1 MNGNIDFRNFTEK
14 LIDKYFENNNID
26 DEDFLID
33 LEQNIQSSQTI
44 VSSILDRLLKENEY
58 NNKIA
63 NETKEEY
70 FEKLDQITSLF
81 ARFELSVDGLNKH
94 YADKLA
100 YISVLSKQLGNYE
113 KFNKN
118 INFANK
124 IFDYVVLLNSSEDI
138 NVILPEIFKHNDKIL
153 EEGVEVFEAF
163 RQIVDIASRDFPIFA
178 KNFKVIESKMKTCIQ
193 ESIKDFYENNQL
205 NQLEKLMKVTEI
217 FHSDFIIEMYITYII
232 ETMNLNF
239 IIKSLKNISYEGMS
253 NEMFVQIFT
262 IIDEFYDNI
271 IRGVILQYG
280 HEASKIYLIFPEA
293 KQKIIIS
300 ALVSTICKKIEE
312 FRRILVSEKDKNDE
326 TYVKIIEYIY
336 PKSLSFVNTFKDTL
350 NYSKTDLWN
359 NMQQDTNH
367 FLREIEA
374 IYMYK
379 ERSLLQ
385 TFLSHNYESKIK
397 NANTIKRQYELK
409 QSNIEQFQNDL
420 FDLIHSTNFSII
432 SKFCVDTILRYEH
445 LIGNKEEQIDLTHTL
460 TINILDCVKLLL
472 ETYCNLIKLLYV
484 EREKNNCMLSEPQFY
499 ILGKLNFL
507 IDDFQHIF
515 IFDLK
520 EIFKGIKFFD
530 VVEEETK
537 RRINFLKSLTDQV
550 YLQLSTYS
558 SGSLNQAM
566 KTVKYKET
574 YNCSGKYIEGMLS
587 DEIEKVVNFLK
598 PILITVYLFKF
609 RFQRIGLIIIGRR
622 YIHYL
627 LKC

>member
-1 MNGNIDFRNFTEK
+1 MNNNVDFRNFSEN
-14 LIDKYFENNNID
+14 LIETYFKNNNIED
-26 DEDFLID
+26 PDFLLG
-33 LEQNIQSSQTI
+33 LEQNIKSSQTI
-44 VSSILDRLLKENEY
+44 VSNILDRLLKENEY

-81 ARFELSVDGLNKH
+81 ARFELCVDGLNKH

-124 IFDYVVLLNSSEDI
+124 IFDYVVLLNSSDDI
-138 NVILPEIFKHNDKIL
+138 NLILPEIFKQNDKIL
-153 EEGVEVFEAF
+153 SEGVEVFEAF
-163 RQIVDIASRDFPIFA
+163 RQIVDVAARDFPVFA
-178 KNFKVIESKMKTCIQ
+178 KNFKVIESKMKSCIQ

-217 FHSDFIIEMYITYII
+217 FHSDFIIEMYISYII

-253 NEMFVQIFT
+253 NEMFNQIFT

-271 IRGVILQYG
+271 IRGVIVQYG
-280 HEASKIYLIFPEA
+280 HEASKIYLIFPDI
-293 KQKIIIS
+293 KQKVVIS

-326 TYVKIIEYIY
+326 TFVKIIEYIY
-336 PKSLSFVNTFKDTL
+336 PKSLTFVNTFKDTL
-350 NYSKTDLWN
+350 NFSKTDLWN

-379 ERSLLQ
+379 ERNLLQ
-385 TFLSHNYESKIK
+385 TFLAKNYESKIK
-397 NANTIKRQYELK
+397 TANYIKRQYEVK

-432 SKFCVDTILRYEH
+432 NKFCIDTILRYKN
-445 LIGNKEEQIDLTHTL
+445 LIGNKEEQIDLAHTL

-472 ETYCNLIKLLYV
+472 ETYCVMIKLLYI
-484 EREKNNCMLSEPQFY
+484 EREKNNCLLSEPQFY

-520 EIFKGIKFFD
+520 DIYGEIKFFD
-530 VVEEETK
+530 VVEEELK
-537 RRINFLKSLTDQV
+537 RRINFLKSMADQV
-550 YLQLSTYS
+550 YMQLSTYT
-558 SGSLNQAM
+558 SGSLNQLM
-566 KTVKYKET
+566 KNIKYKET
-574 YNCSGKYIEGMLS
+574 YNCPGKYIEGMLS
-587 DEIEKVVNFLK
+587 PEIEKVVNFLR
-598 PILITVYLFKF
+598 PILITVNPLNLDF
-609 RFQRIGLIIIGRR
+609 RKLAR
-622 YIHYL
+622 
-627 LKC
+627 